1 MTCEQ
6 VRARMT
12 AYLDGELEDERGSAV
27 RGHLRACEACRQ
39 VATDEAA
46 LRDGLRAL
54 PPVDPPA
61 SLWSGVQARLAAAEI
76 ADAERPAWRMALA
89 RWFAPRA
96 LMMRMSI
103 PGAVVAALVLVLVWR
118 SHRTHEQSSPA
129 PVEVAATST
138 SPVASAI
145 APTQIPTGPR
155 LGDAADVSVELAAL
169 PEVRTRGYADAAA
182 ELLTL
187 AKDERAAWSDGQ
199 RHAFDARI
207 AELRAAVEHA
217 EEGPARQRAYRG
229 LVRYLQR
236 AVVRDDV
243 AVNDR
248 AGGAL

>member
-96 LMMRMSI
+96 LMLRMSI

-118 SHRTHEQSSPA
+118 SHRAHDGERA
-129 PVEVAATST
+129 PSQVEATST
-138 SPVASAI
+138 SPASPA
-145 APTQIPTGPR
+145 AIPTGQR
-155 LGDAADVSVELAAL
+155 WGDADDVSVELAAL
-169 PEVRTRGYADAAA
+169 PEARTRGYAEAAA
-182 ELLTL
+182 ELLGL
-187 AKDERAAWSDGQ
+187 ANDARAAWSDGQ
-199 RHAFDARI
+199 RHAFDARV
-207 AELRAAVEHA
+207 AELRAGVEHA
-217 EEGPARQRAYRG
+217 EDGPARQRAYRG